1 MPVDYLTTMVS
12 RHPDKDMVR
21 SWGSFDTT
29 IKLCKQAHTKQ
40 NVKRYLALL
49 QTLETTFYKF
59 DEDWRIFKEDSI
71 KKIFKTEEAF
81 NGTTDTEGVTAPN
94 VEHNDSWNDLQLERF
109 IDTRE
114 LLQDVLDQHAVG
126 GGATAL
132 DQRTLDAEF
141 AVDDIKADLKSLQ
154 DSISKLKLEIE
165 GHDDQQMPVSTAMGY
180 EHIIDKLQAKIET
193 DLRAKVLAK
202 LAVSEEPSDP
212 EFSNAKLREKYG
224 DFAESNKSSLH
235 TCTML
240 LVKKALPR
248 QVEEKPSLT
257 PTSQDNGSSS
267 ASGYKPREQVF
278 LEKSKPPKF
287 SGDDLDFPEFKRKW
301 LSQVNKANLPEETE
315 LDKLR
320 DAVPKDAKDQLYGVV
335 KLDDA
340 WATLTQRYGDK
351 LLISKKLKSQLK
363 SIQCVGK
370 SDPERVI
377 NLKIK
382 VRNLVT
388 RLETMDM
395 GGALTHDSEY
405 LAAVYCALPD
415 RHRVRW
421 LDYEKEEDHW
431 ASMLKFLDKAYD
443 QANQE
448 LALLSV
454 YNDDKKKDVRSAGL
468 TVEPVGGGGD
478 DGRAGY
484 KEAKKK
490 ARESC
495 GKCPACDLQ
504 HTWQRKDG
512 SWWPSDRFLSCKKFK
527 DMNIQQR
534 AAVVERAKGC
544 PRCTAWNHQR
554 KDCRMRA
561 NSCGA
566 DLGGGACTG
575 DHSKLLHDSGNVY
588 CAALNAATSH
598 LLGPATDLFS
608 CVKESEETIFFLQDI
623 PIRKSRV
630 LARVMW
636 DKGSNRVL
644 VSEAYA
650 KKCNLVSKEVT
661 YLIEVVGKEPEQMHS
676 KIYLLDMI
684 DMYGNVH
691 TIWGY
696 GVPKIMTSSVPD
708 LSHVRHLFPH
718 IPDQAFSP
726 LATKEVDVLIGLN
739 MNELQPA
746 GGLGNDRV
754 GGLTALRSL
763 FGTGW
768 VVGGHHDDIKV
779 SSQSSVTSAAATLQI
794 AKILIEPQPSFTPEF
809 WESEGMG
816 VLPPPRC
823 DNCRGCME
831 RGSCSE
837 KHYSHSVKKQAELDL
852 IKEKTKLHN
861 GEVWCDYPFM
871 KDPACLPFNRNTVV
885 KVAEKV
891 ERDLIRDNL
900 HEAYNDQ
907 IRDQLKRGV
916 AVQLSEDELAS
927 WTGPC
932 QYITHHAVLKDS
944 ITTPVRVVSNSSF
957 NNGGRSLNSCLASGP
972 NSLNPMLDVM
982 LRYRCNQ
989 VAVQSDL
996 AKAYNTLRTGP
1007 VERNCRRFV
1016 WRFSPSDPW
1025 QDFALDRVHFG
1036 DACAATQ
1043 LEVAKDIVADA
1054 GAHIDPEA
1062 ATRIQHD
1069 VYVDDVLTGGT
1080 AEQVDRFVGK
1090 KMADGSYDGTFSRI
1104 LGLGNFRIKAFGI
1117 SGQKTSEESDLLGSK
1132 VLGYHSNLEK
1142 DMLAVSFPINLSK
1155 KKRSVRQEP
1164 NLTLQ
1169 DVDSLRSR
1177 TLTKRLLLGV
1187 VNGFG
1192 DFLGIAS
1199 PFTIRYKVMMRQL
1212 FLLEESLTWDQPVP
1226 EQCRQVW
1233 VDLMVET
1240 LKSGT
1245 LEFPRCTRP
1254 DSAKPGRGPELVGFS
1269 DHGGAG
1275 YEARV
1280 YLRWELESE
1289 TAGASF
1295 SARLAI
1301 CKARVPPLQG
1311 LTVPR
1316 GELTALTLLS
1326 RLLWSVVVALQR
1338 LDFPP
1343 VSAVMLADSKCAISS
1358 VYSTRSLLPYF
1369 QNRVAE
1375 VKENMVQV
1383 RKLCPLED
1391 IHYVE
1396 TALNPSDLSTRAT
1409 ASVSE
1414 LGPDSFHQTGPY
1426 FLSIPRSDWP
1436 VSAEYSPEDIPDV
1449 EFRVRDKLV
1458 FTAAARSNF
1467 CHPGLYP
1474 ENPWGVVENLLNYS
1488 NNICKI
1494 KRIIARYYRGLNSE
1508 LRKTTP
1514 MKIDNPAAHSIVGGV
1529 EPSRTEL
1536 QRAERMLLLHGM
1548 PDTKDALDTGKLA
1561 SLLPVWE
1568 GRIIV
1573 TRGRLGEKSLE
1584 RLLGVSSLPILM
1596 AKSRVAYL
1604 YMVEAHCGEF
1614 GLIHR
1619 SAVATLARSRR
1630 KVWIVKGRNLARK
1643 VANSCPRCDRDRKK
1657 LLVQQMSDIKE
1668 ESLTVAPPWR
1678 HVALDF
1684 AGPTIVKGQ
1693 VNKRSKLK
1701 VWILLYTCRATRAV
1715 CLLATPGYSTS
1726 DFLCK
1731 HEEFVF
1737 RMGRP
1742 DSIVSDRGSQLVA
1755 AGIVLANKD
1764 SPSNLLDWKKVTSV
1778 NCATDWK
1785 FVPIGGQHRNGL
1797 SEATVKVLKKSLAL
1811 ALHPS
1816 VELVYAE
1823 LVTLLARISYS
1834 INSRPLTIKNIS
1846 PNSQQED
1853 LLMPLTPNHLLLG
1866 RATVEVPDFEYD
1878 ESNRFSARL
1887 SYVQQVFKCWWEK
1900 WIQDVLPTL
1909 VPCKRW
1915 KDIKKNLKVGD
1926 VVMMKYE
1933 GNINNDY
1940 RLARVKETF
1949 PDHKGLVRTVK
1960 VSYRRRDKREPADK
1974 YWKKLP
1980 VEEIVSI
1987 QRLALLQVASEPLAS
2002 GGVEDQLPADA
2013 HDRLA
2018 LVKAALCKGSYVQQ
2032 V

>member
-1 MPVDYLTTMVS
+1 MS
-12 RHPDKDMVR
+12 RYPDKDMLR

-29 IKLCKQAHTKQ
+29 IKLCKQAHNKQ
-40 NVKRYLALL
+40 NVKRYQTLL
-49 QTLETTFYKF
+49 QTLESTYYKF
-59 DEDWRIFKEDSI
+59 DEDWRLFKDDTI
-71 KKIFKTEEAF
+71 KKVTKTEDAF
-81 NGTTDTEGVTAPN
+81 NGTTENDGVTAPTVTN
-94 VEHNDSWNDLQLERF
+94 NDSWNDLQMERF

-114 LLQDVLDQHAVG
+114 LLQDVLDQQSVSG
-126 GGATAL
+126 GSSST
-132 DQRTLDAEF
+132 DKRTLDAEF
-141 AVDDIKADLKSLQ
+141 AVDDIKADIKSLE
-154 DSISKLKLEIE
+154 DSIAKLKVEIE
-165 GHDDQQMPVSTAMGY
+165 DHDDQQMPVSTAMGY
-180 EHIIDKLQAKIET
+180 EHIIDKLLAKIET

-212 EFSNAKLREKYG
+212 EYSNAKLRGKYG

-240 LVKKALPR
+240 LVKKAFPR
-248 QVEEKPSLT
+248 QVEEKPSLLT
-257 PTSQDNGSSS
+257 TGQDSGGGSST
-267 ASGYKPREQVF
+267 SGFKPKEQVF
-278 LEKSKPPKF
+278 LEKTKPPKF

-301 LSQVNKANLPEETE
+301 LSLVNKANLPEETE

-335 KLDDA
+335 KLDEA
-340 WATLTQRYGDK
+340 WDTLTQRYGDK
-351 LLISKKLKSQLK
+351 HLISKKVKSQLK
-363 SIQCVGK
+363 SVQCVGK

-395 GGALTHDSEY
+395 SAALTHDSEY

-421 LDYEKEEDHW
+421 LDYEKGEDHW
-431 ASMLKFLDKAYD
+431 EAMLRFLDKAYA

-454 YNDDKKKDVRSAGL
+454 YNDDKKKDVRAAGL
-468 TVEPVGGGGD
+468 TVEPVGGRGDGD
-478 DGRAGY
+478 DGRADY
-484 KEAKKK
+484 KDAKKR

-495 GKCPACDLQ
+495 GKCPACDQQ

-512 SWWPSDRFLSCKKFK
+512 SWWPSDRFLSCKKFR

-534 AAVVERAKGC
+534 AATVESAKGC
-544 PRCTAWNHQR
+544 PRCTAWKHQR
-554 KDCRMRA
+554 KDCRMRS
-561 NSCGA
+561 NSCGS
-566 DLGGGACTG
+566 DMGGSACTG
-575 DHSKLLHDSGNVY
+575 DHSKLLHGSGSVY
-588 CAALNAATSH
+588 CAALNAAATH
-598 LLGPATDLFS
+598 LLSPAADLFS
-608 CVKESEETIFFLQDI
+608 CVKESEETVFFLQDI
-623 PIRKSRV
+623 PIMKSKV
-630 LARVMW
+630 HARSMW

-644 VSEAYA
+644 IREAYA
-650 KKCNLVSKEVT
+650 KKSNLISKDVT
-661 YLIEVVGKEPEQMHS
+661 YLIEVVGKEPEQKHS

-684 DMYGNVH
+684 DMYGNIH

-696 GVPKIMTSSVPD
+696 GVPKIMSSSVPD
-708 LSHVRHLFPH
+708 LSYVRHLFPH

-726 LATKEVDVLIGLN
+726 LATQEVDVLIGLN
-739 MNELQPA
+739 MNELQPV

-779 SSQSSVTSAAATLQI
+779 SEQSSVTSAAAILKI

-823 DNCRGCME
+823 DSCRGCME

-852 IKEKTKLHN
+852 IKEKTRLHN

-871 KDPACLPFNRNTVV
+871 KNPACLSFNRNTVV

-916 AVQLSEDELAS
+916 AVKLSEDEMAS

-944 ITTPVRVVSNSSF
+944 VTTPVRSVSNSSF
-957 NNGGRSLNSCLASGP
+957 NNHGHSLNSCLASGP

-982 LRYRCNQ
+982 IRYRCYP
-989 VAVQSDL
+989 VAMQGDL
-996 AKAYNTLRTGP
+996 AKAYNTMRTGP

-1016 WRFSPSDPW
+1016 WRFAASEPW

-1054 GAHIDPEA
+1054 GAHIDPDA
-1062 ATRIQHD
+1062 ARRIQED
-1069 VYVDDVLTGGT
+1069 AYVDDLLTGGT
-1080 AEQVDRFVGK
+1080 AEQVDRFIGK

-1104 LGLGNFRIKAFGI
+1104 LGLGSFRVKAFGI
-1117 SGQKTSEESDLLGSK
+1117 SGQKSSEESDLLGSK

-1164 NLTLQ
+1164 NLTLK
-1169 DVDSLRSR
+1169 DTDSLRSR
-1177 TLTKRLLLGV
+1177 TLTKRNLLGV

-1192 DFLGIAS
+1192 DFLGMAA
-1199 PFTIRYKVMMRQL
+1199 PFTIRYKVLMRQM

-1226 EQCRQVW
+1226 EQCRQSW
-1233 VDLMVET
+1233 ISLMTET
-1240 LKSGT
+1240 LESGM

-1254 DSAKPGRGPELVGFS
+1254 ASAISGKGPELVGFS
-1269 DHGGAG
+1269 DYGGAG

-1280 YLRWELESE
+1280 YLRWELESA

-1301 CKARVPPLQG
+1301 CKAKVPPLQG

-1326 RLLWSVVVALQR
+1326 RLLCSVVVALQK
-1338 LDFPP
+1338 LDTPP
-1343 VSAVMLADSKCAISS
+1343 VSAIMLSDSKCAISS

-1383 RKLCPLED
+1383 RKYCPLED

-1426 FLSIPRSDWP
+1426 FVSIPRSGWP
-1436 VSAEYSPEDIPDV
+1436 VSSEYSPEDIPDA

-1458 FTAAARSNF
+1458 FSAAARSNF
-1467 CHPGLYP
+1467 CHSGLYTK
-1474 ENPWGVVENLLNYS
+1474 NPWGVLENLLYYS

-1494 KRIIARYYRGLNSE
+1494 RRIIARYFRGLNSE
-1508 LRKTTP
+1508 FRKTMN
-1514 MKIDNPAAHSIVGGV
+1514 MKIDNPAAYSIIGGV
-1529 EPSRTEL
+1529 EPTRTEL
-1536 QRAERMLLLHGM
+1536 QKAERMLLLHGM

-1604 YMVEAHCGEF
+1604 FMVEAHCGEF

-1630 KVWIVKGRNLARK
+1630 KVWIVKGKDLSRR
-1643 VANSCPRCDRDRKK
+1643 VVSSCPRCDRERKVM
-1657 LLVQQMSDIKE
+1657 LVQQMADIKE
-1668 ESLTVAPPWR
+1668 ESLTVSPPWR

-1684 AGPTIVKGQ
+1684 AGPVVCKGQ
-1693 VNKRSKLK
+1693 VNKRAKMK
-1701 VWILLYTCRATRAV
+1701 VWILVYTCRATKAV

-1726 DFLCK
+1726 DVLCK

-1737 RMGRP
+1737 RKGRP

-1764 SPSNLLDWKKVTSV
+1764 SPSIQLDWKKVVSV

-1797 SEATVKVLKKSLAL
+1797 SEATVKVMKKSLAL

-1834 INSRPLTIKNIS
+1834 INSRPLTISNIS

-1887 SYVQQVFKCWWEK
+1887 SYVQQVFKIWWDK

-1915 KDIKKNLKVGD
+1915 KDIKKNINVGD

-1933 GNINNDY
+1933 GSIKNDY

-1960 VSYRRRDKREPADK
+1960 VMYRRRDKREPSDK
-1974 YWKKLP
+1974 YWRKLP

-1987 QRLALLQVASEPLAS
+1987 QRLALLQVASEPLPS
-2002 GGVEDQLPADA
+2002 GGAEDQLPGDA

-2018 LVKAALCKGSYVQQ
+2018 LVKAALSCLK
-2032 V
+2032 